1 MIYNGFMITTKKYVI
16 TIVVLVLLCG
26 ATFGLGLN
34 MGAKGY
40 VYQGHNF
47 QIINQNNAPKNVDYN
62 LLWQALDILN
72 QNYIDKPV
80 DQQKILY
87 GAVQGAIAAVGD
99 PYTEFFD
106 PTAYK
111 DFETSLSGSFEGI
124 GAEVTLNNGAVQI
137 VSTLDGSP
145 AKQAGLLAGDYILK
159 IDGQDATKM
168 TLDEA
173 VNKIRGPKGTQ
184 VHLTILRGSQQ
195 KDITITRNTIN
206 VASVKYSTINK
217 NGKTFE
223 DINILEFGDDT
234 VNLFAQAAT
243 DAQSKHVSGIILD
256 LRDDPGGYLDDAVKI
271 ASYWVNKGDVVVSEA
286 HSDGTTQT
294 YTALG
299 NNVLHDIPTVVL
311 INGGTASA
319 AEILSGA
326 LRDHGFA
333 KLIGEK
339 SFGKGS
345 VQQLFNL
352 PDNTAMK
359 VTIAKWLT
367 PNGQNLNHNGLDPDI
382 KVALTAENIKNNQDP
397 QMDAAVAQLLK

>member
-1 MIYNGFMITTKKYVI
+1 MITTKKYAI
-16 TIVVLVLLCG
+16 TIVLLVLLSG
-26 ATFGLGLN
+26 ATFGFGLRL
-34 MGAKGY
+34 GAKGY
-40 VYQGHNF
+40 VYQGHDF
-47 QIINQNNAPKNVDYN
+47 KIINQNNAPKDVDYN
-62 LLWQALDILN
+62 LLWQALGILN

-80 DQQKILY
+80 DQQKVLY

-111 DFETSLSGSFEGI
+111 DFETSLAGSFEGI
-124 GAEVTLNNGAVQI
+124 GAEVAMDNGAIKV
-137 VSTLDGSP
+137 VATLDGSP
-145 AKQAGLLAGDYILK
+145 AKAAGLLAGDYILK
-159 IDGQDATKM
+159 VNGQDTSNM
-168 TLDEA
+168 TLDQA

-184 VHLTILRGSQQ
+184 VTLTVLRGAEQ
-195 KDITITRNTIN
+195 KNITITRNTIN
-206 VASVKYSTINK
+206 IASVKYSTINK
-217 NGKTFE
+217 SGKTFE
-223 DINILEFGDDT
+223 DINIMEFGDDT

-243 DAQSKHVSGIILD
+243 DAQAKHVNGIILD

-286 HSDGTTQT
+286 HSDGTTQV

-299 NNVLHDIPTVVL
+299 NNVLHNIPTVILV
-311 INGGTASA
+311 NGGTASA

-333 KLIGEK
+333 KLVGEK
-339 SFGKGS
+339 TFGKGS

-367 PNGQNLNHNGLDPDI
+367 PDGQNLNHNGLNPNI
-382 KVALTAENIKNNQDP
+382 KVALTADNVKNHQDP